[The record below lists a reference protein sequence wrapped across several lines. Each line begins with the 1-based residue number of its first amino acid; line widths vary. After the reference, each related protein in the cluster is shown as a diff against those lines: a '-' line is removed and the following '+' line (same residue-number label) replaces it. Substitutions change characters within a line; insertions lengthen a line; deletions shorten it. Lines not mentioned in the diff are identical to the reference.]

1 MSLIPRLPL
10 FAAAFTLLSLALAL
24 VFLSGQPVPAALAQ
38 TTTPTATTVDYDS
51 NDDRLI
57 EISNLAQLNAVRWDL
72 NGDGTVDVAANRTS
86 YSAAFPN
93 AAAGMGCPDGSDAD
107 ASPDPCLGYE
117 LKADL
122 TFDSNGDGSV
132 TAADSA
138 GLYWNSGAG
147 WTPIGDARR
156 YTYTGQF
163 HGRGKTISHLF
174 INNSSALYVGLF
186 GAVGSGGRIT
196 GVGLTEVS
204 LSSRRPAVAGSL
216 VGSNAGTVTASYAS
230 GTVSINVGGVTNANS
245 IAGGLTGHNTS
256 TGAAQ
261 ASFAE
266 VAVSARHSSASAIIG
281 GLTGQNDGN
290 IRASYAAGAVSV
302 TGNTRFTKAGGLAG
316 NNGGTITASY
326 ARGRV
331 TASGSGAAA
340 GGLVGGN
347 LRNGRVVASYW
358 DTATSGQTGSAGG
371 TGQNTNALQTP
382 SGYNYTGIYAGWN
395 LNLDGA
401 AGGDSPWYFG
411 GVNQYP
417 LLVYGEMREFPLWDY
432 DADNDQLI
440 EVNNLAQLN
449 AIRWDLNTD
458 GVVAVADQASY
469 TAAFP
474 GAVVGMGCALGTTAA
489 ACAGYELMSDL
500 DFDTDGDGD
509 VDAADSGGLYWNN
522 AWGWNPIGKPTR
534 WSAEYQ
540 FQGTFQGNGK
550 TISKLYINQPATSNI
565 TDSFGLFYDVSA
577 AGVID
582 GVKLRDVNIRI
593 QAGAIVG
600 TLAGQNYGAIRG
612 SSATGSI
619 NSDGTHG
626 ESVGGLVGHNYGNIT
641 GSYAKT
647 EIASND
653 VFIGGLAGRNGKS
666 PSTDA
671 YGSIVA
677 SYSSGAT
684 ITVNQHP
691 DEASTHVGGLVGSND
706 GTITASYSRSPVK
719 ITNNI
724 ALVGGLVGSN
734 YGNHSNS
741 QGSII
746 ASYSLGPVEVNGSNS
761 LYFDFSV
768 GGLVGYNW
776 GGKITASY
784 SRSPVKAT
792 GNTAYV
798 GGLAGLSW
806 GYNYETSAAT
816 GTGTITYFTPAI
828 ITASY
833 AMGPVVAT
841 GTGSSVGGL
850 VGNNSGAITATYSRS
865 PVKATGNTAEVGG
878 LVGRNWGKGAITA
891 SYAIGPVVATGTN
904 PSVGGLVGRNGQVDS
919 NGQEVANSQG
929 TAVDSYWD
937 IGVSGQSSS
946 ALGTGMRGTGPTAY
960 TGIYANWNL
969 NLDGVAGKDD
979 PWHFARRQYPTLKY
993 GGHQV
998 RDQVQFYIWPA
1009 TPVVGERARTDWRDV
1024 ASWLTRIRGGYVWE
1038 RSDDGVAGWTVIRS
1052 GRQAA
1057 IGSNRYDTGS
1067 AALFIEPYEANK
1079 RFRAWR
1085 LSNERGQVYS
1095 YITPPAT
1102 PWGGPTATLTF
1113 ASGHTAPRVGQA
1125 IAISGSNNVRWI
1137 RCDDTAD
1144 NGCDV
1149 IVRSATGYTPVAA
1162 DQGKYI
1168 YAYRYYDNSSGVK
1181 TMGKTAVIGPVA
1193 AASSS

>member
-10 FAAAFTLLSLALAL
+10 FAATLTLLSLALAL
-24 VFLSGQPVPAALAQ
+24 VFLSGQPVPAAQAQ
-38 TTTPTATTVDYDS
+38 TTTPTTATTVDYDS

-57 EISNLAQLNAVRWDL
+57 EISTLAQLNAIRWDL
-72 NGDGTVDVAANRTS
+72 NGDGVVAAADQAN
-86 YSAAFPN
+86 YAAAFPN

-107 ASPDPCLGYE
+107 ANPDPCLGYE

-122 TFDSNGDGSV
+122 TFDTNGDGSV
-132 TAADSA
+132 TATDSA

-163 HGRGKTISHLF
+163 QGRGKTISHLF

-204 LSSRRPAVAGSL
+204 LASSRPAVAGSL
-216 VGSNAGTVTASYAS
+216 VGSNAGSVTASYAA
-230 GTVSINVGGVTNANS
+230 GTVNINVGGVTNANS

-261 ASFAE
+261 ASFAN
-266 VAVSARHSSASAIIG
+266 VAVSATHRSASAIIG

-290 IRASYAAGAVSV
+290 IRASYATGAVAV

-331 TASGSGAAA
+331 SAAGSGAAA

-358 DTATSGQTGSAGG
+358 DTTASGQTGSAGG
-371 TGQNTNALQTP
+371 TGQTSSVLQTP
-382 SGYNYTGIYAGWN
+382 SGYNYSGIYAGWN

-401 AGGDSPWYFG
+401 AGGDSPWYFR

-417 LLVYGEMREFPLWDY
+417 LLVYGAMRDFPLWDY

-458 GVVAVADQASY
+458 GVVAAADQDNY
-469 TAAFP
+469 DAAFP
-474 GAVVGMGCALGTTAA
+474 GSVAGMGCALGATAA

-509 VDAADSGGLYWNN
+509 VDAADSGGLYWNGGE
-522 AWGWNPIGKPTR
+522 GWRPIGN
-534 WSAEYQ
+534 EYHVR
-540 FQGTFQGNGK
+540 FTGTFQGNGK
-550 TISKLYINQPATSNI
+550 TIANLYINRTVDDQLFWAGL
-565 TDSFGLFYDVSA
+565 FGLFGWVSPT
-577 AGVID
+577 GVIN
-582 GVKLRDVNIRI
+582 GLNLRDVNIRAQGTI
-593 QAGAIVG
+593 LGVGA
-600 TLAGQNYGAIRG
+600 LAGGNHGAIRG
-612 SSATGSI
+612 SSVTGRINVNGVYSEGTGGLVGKNETGGSI
-619 NSDGTHG
+619 TSSYAKVEIAGNATV
-626 ESVGGLVGHNYGNIT
+626 VGGLVGHN
-641 GSYAKT
+641 
-647 EIASND
+647 
-653 VFIGGLAGRNGKS
+653 
-666 PSTDA
+666 

-677 SYSSGAT
+677 SYSSGG
-684 ITVNQHP
+684 ITVNP
-691 DEASTHVGGLVGSND
+691 TSYNYAPVGGLAGINE
-706 GTITASYSRSPVK
+706 GT
-719 ITNNI
+719 
-724 ALVGGLVGSN
+724 
-734 YGNHSNS
+734 
-741 QGSII
+741 
-746 ASYSLGPVEVNGSNS
+746 
-761 LYFDFSV
+761 
-768 GGLVGYNW
+768 
-776 GGKITASY
+776 ITASY

-792 GNTAYV
+792 GNRA
-798 GGLAGLSW
+798 
-806 GYNYETSAAT
+806 
-816 GTGTITYFTPAI
+816 
-828 ITASY
+828 
-833 AMGPVVAT
+833 
-841 GTGSSVGGL
+841 SVGGL
-850 VGNNSGAITATYSRS
+850 VGSNWLYRDSTTNITY
-865 PVKATGNTAEVGG
+865 PGI
-878 LVGRNWGKGAITA
+878 ITA

-904 PSVGGLVGRNGQVDS
+904 PSVGGLVGRAGSYS
-919 NGQEVANSQG
+919 NGKLINKG

-960 TGIYANWNL
+960 TGIFANWNL

-979 PWHFARRQYPTLKY
+979 PWHFAGRQYPILKY
-993 GGHQV
+993 GGLSVVDQV
-998 RDQVQFYIWPA
+998 RLYVWDAPA
-1009 TPVVGERARTDWRDV
+1009 VGRTAKTSWHIGD
-1024 ASWLTRIRGGYVWE
+1024 WLTRARGGYAWE
-1038 RSDDGVAGWTVIRS
+1038 RSDDGVTGWTFVRN
-1052 GRQAA
+1052 RQLG
-1057 IGSNRYDTGS
+1057 IGQVRGGGYTF
-1067 AALFIEPYEANK
+1067 LIEPYEANK
-1079 RFRAWR
+1079 RFRVSGNSA
-1085 LSNERGQVYS
+1085 ERGWIS
-1095 YITPPAT
+1095 GYITPPAT
-1102 PWGGPTATLTF
+1102 PWSGPTATLTF

-1125 IAISGSNNVRWI
+1125 IAISGSNAVRWI

-1162 DQGKYI
+1162 DQGKYL
-1168 YAYRYYDNSSGVK
+1168 YAYRYYDNAQSVK

-1193 AASSS
+1193 AAAATP

>member
-1 MSLIPRLPL
+1 MSLLPRLPL
-10 FAAAFTLLSLALAL
+10 FAATFTLLTLALAL
-24 VFLSGQPVPAALAQ
+24 VFLSGQPVPAAQAQ
-38 TTTPTATTVDYDS
+38 TTTPTTTTTVDYDS

-72 NGDGTVDVAANRTS
+72 NGDGVVAAADQTNYT
-86 YSAAFPN
+86 AAFPN
-93 AAAGMGCPDGSDAD
+93 AATGMGCPDGSDAD
-107 ASPDPCLGYE
+107 TNPDPCLGYE

-122 TFDSNGDGSV
+122 TFDTNGDGSI

-138 GLYWNSGAG
+138 GLYWNNGAG

-204 LSSRRPAVAGSL
+204 LSSSRPAVAGSL
-216 VGSNAGTVTASYAS
+216 VGSNAGTVTASYAT

-266 VAVSARHSSASAIIG
+266 VAVSARHNSASAIIG

-290 IRASYAAGAVSV
+290 IRASYAAGTLAV
-302 TGNTRFTKAGGLAG
+302 TGNTRFTKGGGLAG

-331 TASGSGAAA
+331 TATGSGAAA

-371 TGQNTNALQTP
+371 TGQTSSALQTP
-382 SGYNYTGIYAGWN
+382 SGYNYSGIYAGWD
-395 LNLDGA
+395 LNLDGV

-417 LLVYGEMREFPLWDY
+417 LLVYGAMRDFPLWDY

-440 EVNNLAQLN
+440 EVNNLAQLD

-458 GVVAVADQASY
+458 GIVAAAEQDNY
-469 TAAFP
+469 DAAFP
-474 GAVVGMGCALGTTAA
+474 GAVAGMGCALGTTAA
-489 ACAGYELMSDL
+489 ACTGYELMADL

-509 VDAADSGGLYWNN
+509 VDAADSGGLYWNSG
-522 AWGWNPIGKPTR
+522 WGWDRIGSYVHAP
-534 WSAEYQ
+534 
-540 FQGTFQGNGK
+540 FVGTFRGNGK
-550 TISKLYINQPATSNI
+550 TISNLYINQPATAVI
-565 TDSFGLFYDVSA
+565 IREFGLFGLVGTT
-577 AGVID
+577 GVID
-582 GVKLRDVNIRI
+582 GVNLRDANIRI
-593 QAGAIVG
+593 QLGGYVG
-600 TLAGQNYGAIRG
+600 PLVGSNYGAIQG
-612 SSATGSI
+612 SSATGRI
-619 NSDGTHG
+619 NSDGPWG
-626 ESVGGLVGHNYGNIT
+626 ESVGGLVGYNYGSITSSYARTEIT
-641 GSYAKT
+641 G
-647 EIASND
+647 IV
-653 VFIGGLAGRNGKS
+653 VFAGGLAGLNEVDPNVS
-666 PSTDA
+666 SS

-677 SYSSGAT
+677 SYSGGANIT
-684 ITVNQHP
+684 IYK
-691 DEASTHVGGLVGSND
+691 STSHGNYAMVGGLVGANA
-706 GTITASYSRSPVK
+706 GTITASYSR
-719 ITNNI
+719 N
-724 ALVGGLVGSN
+724 
-734 YGNHSNS
+734 
-741 QGSII
+741 
-746 ASYSLGPVEVNGSNS
+746 
-761 LYFDFSV
+761 
-768 GGLVGYNW
+768 
-776 GGKITASY
+776 
-784 SRSPVKAT
+784 PVKAT
-792 GNTAYV
+792 GNNAR
-798 GGLAGLSW
+798 
-806 GYNYETSAAT
+806 
-816 GTGTITYFTPAI
+816 
-828 ITASY
+828 
-833 AMGPVVAT
+833 
-841 GTGSSVGGL
+841 VGGL
-850 VGNNSGAITATYSRS
+850 VGFNSRS
-865 PVKATGNTAEVGG
+865 PSDTNYP
-878 LVGRNWGKGAITA
+878 GAITA

-904 PSVGGLVGRNGQVDS
+904 PSVGGLVGKTGYSDS
-919 NGQEVANSQG
+919 SGQEVANSRG

-960 TGIYANWNL
+960 TGIHANWNL
-969 NLDGVAGKDD
+969 NLDGVAGNDD

-998 RDQVQFYIWPA
+998 RDQVHFYIWPA

-1024 ASWLTRIRGGYVWE
+1024 TPWLTRVRGGYVWE

-1095 YITPPAT
+1095 YITPPAS
-1102 PWGGPTATLTF
+1102 PWGGPTAVLTF

-1125 IAISGSNNVRWI
+1125 IAISGSDAVRWI

-1162 DQGKYI
+1162 DQGKYL
-1168 YAYRYYDNSSGVK
+1168 YAYRYYNNSSGVK

>member
-1 MSLIPRLPL
+1 MSLLPRLPL

-24 VFLSGQPVPAALAQ
+24 VFLSGQPVPAAQAQ
-38 TTTPTATTVDYDS
+38 TTTPTTATTVDYDS

-72 NGDGTVDVAANRTS
+72 NGDGVVATADQAS
-86 YSAAFPN
+86 YTAAFPN
-93 AAAGMGCPDGSDAD
+93 AATGMGCPDGSDAD
-107 ASPDPCLGYE
+107 TNPDPCLGYE

-132 TAADSA
+132 TAADSG

-163 HGRGKTISHLF
+163 QGRGKTISHLF

-196 GVGLTEVS
+196 GVGLEQVS
-204 LSSRRPAVAGSL
+204 IASSRPAVAGSL
-216 VGSNAGTVTASYAS
+216 VGSNAGTVTASYAA
-230 GTVSINVGGVTNANS
+230 GTVNINVGGVTNANS
-245 IAGGLTGHNTS
+245 IAGGLTGHNTL
-256 TGAAQ
+256 TGAVQ

-266 VAVSARHSSASAIIG
+266 VAVSARHSSASAIVG

-331 TASGSGAAA
+331 SAAGSGAAA

-358 DTATSGQTGSAGG
+358 DTTTSGQSGSAGG
-371 TGQNTNALQTP
+371 TGQSSSTLQGA
-382 SGYNYTGIYAGWN
+382 SGYNYSGLYAGWN
-395 LNLDGA
+395 LNLDGV
-401 AGGDSPWYFG
+401 AGGDSPWYFR

-417 LLVYGEMREFPLWDY
+417 ILVYGAMRDFPLWDY

-449 AIRWDLNTD
+449 AIRWDLNAD
-458 GVVAVADQASY
+458 GVVAAADQANY

-474 GAVVGMGCALGTTAA
+474 GAVAGMGCALGTTAA

-509 VDAADSGGLYWNN
+509 VDAADSGGLYWNSGE
-522 AWGWNPIGKPTR
+522 GWRPIGFTTNG
-534 WSAEYQ
+534 SYIGN
-540 FQGTFQGNGK
+540 FTGTFQGNSK
-550 TISKLYINQPATSNI
+550 TIANLHINHIQTRPNHEINSGRYDAGL
-565 TDSFGLFYDVSA
+565 GLFAYIGA
-577 AGVID
+577 AGIID
-582 GVKLRDVNIRI
+582 GVKLRDANIRA
-593 QAGAIVG
+593 QSRTGAG
-600 TLAGQNYGAIRG
+600 TLAGSNWGSIRS
-612 SSATGSI
+612 SSATGRI
-619 NSDGTHG
+619 NVNSRAGTI
-626 ESVGGLVGHNYGNIT
+626 SSAGGLVSSSYGSIT
-641 GSYAKT
+641 GSYANV
-647 EIASND
+647 EIAGNAWKA
-653 VFIGGLAGRNGKS
+653 GGLVAENS
-666 PSTDA
+666 CLWLSDVDVIC
-671 YGSIVA
+671 GSIVA
-677 SYSSGAT
+677 SYSSGVVST
-684 ITVNQHP
+684 TFSNP
-691 DEASTHVGGLVGSND
+691 NSDSFPYASAYLGGLVGENSSA
-706 GTITASYSRSPVK
+706 ITASYSRSPVK
-719 ITNNI
+719 TTGDKAEI
-724 ALVGGLVGSN
+724 GGLVGKN
-734 YGNHSNS
+734 F
-741 QGSII
+741 QWVTI
-746 ASYSLGPVEVNGSNS
+746 
-761 LYFDFSV
+761 
-768 GGLVGYNW
+768 
-776 GGKITASY
+776 
-784 SRSPVKAT
+784 
-792 GNTAYV
+792 GNTIYP
-798 GGLAGLSW
+798 
-806 GYNYETSAAT
+806 AT
-816 GTGTITYFTPAI
+816 I
-828 ITASY
+828 I
-833 AMGPVVAT
+833 
-841 GTGSSVGGL
+841 
-850 VGNNSGAITATYSRS
+850 
-865 PVKATGNTAEVGG
+865 
-878 LVGRNWGKGAITA
+878 A

-904 PSVGGLVGRNGQVDS
+904 SLVGGLVGSNGQVDS
-919 NGQEVANSQG
+919 NGQEVANSKG

-937 IGVSGQSSS
+937 IAVSGQSSS

-998 RDQVQFYIWPA
+998 RDQVHFYIWPA

-1024 ASWLTRIRGGYVWE
+1024 TPWLTRIRGGYVWE
-1038 RSDDGVAGWTVIRS
+1038 RSEDGVTGWTVIRS

-1057 IGSNRYDTGS
+1057 IGRNRYDTGS

-1102 PWGGPTATLTF
+1102 PWSGPTATLTF

-1125 IAISGSNNVRWI
+1125 IAISGSDNVRWI
-1137 RCDDTAD
+1137 RCDDTSD

-1149 IVRSATGYTPVAA
+1149 LVTAATSYTPVVA
-1162 DQGKYI
+1162 DEGKYL
-1168 YAYRYYDNSSGVK
+1168 YAYRYYDNAQSVK

-1193 AASSS
+1193 AAAATP